1 MSFPESDSGSILH
14 DGMAD
19 VNTGTRAGYRANAF
33 APEDSIDKG
42 PAKTG
47 TLSIESSAA
56 VFRSGD
62 SAIAL
67 PLAGL
72 QMRRG
77 GHNDEQIFLEHPGF
91 PGWSIY
97 SSDLALLRD
106 PVLSYDPRFAH
117 HIMAAERARNARPL
131 ARIIG
136 LGLIALVLMPLLLL
150 WFARNRIIEAIA
162 RKVPG
167 QWEQSFGDQAF
178 EQIRREGKIVT
189 DSGWDAHLEKITARL
204 LPVVSQNGY
213 SFQFHILRDTNVN
226 AFALPGG
233 HIVILTGLL
242 EASDSAEEVAGV
254 LAHEM
259 AHVTRRHSLR
269 NVIQSAGL
277 VILAQTFL
285 GDASGLVTVAGEGSR
300 FLLKQKF
307 SRDFEREAD
316 DTGWNY
322 LVEAN
327 IDPRGMTRFFAR
339 IKAMIDQ
346 SDSAAF
352 EHSLALLN
360 THPTSQERIDRLE
373 IKWETSPRRSGFDSL
388 GPWPKKPETKGP

>member
-1 MSFPESDSGSILH
+1 MT
-14 DGMAD
+14 A
-19 VNTGTRAGYRANAF
+19 VNTGTRSAYRANAF
-33 APEDSIDKG
+33 TPGEKSAVKTGALSIDS
-42 PAKTG
+42 A
-47 TLSIESSAA
+47 AA

-62 SAIAL
+62 SKVAL

-77 GHNDEQIFLEHPGF
+77 GHSDEQIFLEHPQF

-97 SSDLALLRD
+97 SSDPALLRD
-106 PVLSYDPRFAH
+106 PVLTYDPRFAH
-117 HIMAAERARNARPL
+117 HIMAAERARNTRPL
-131 ARIIG
+131 ARIIAFG
-136 LGLIALVLMPLLLL
+136 LVTLVLAPLLLL

-162 RKVPG
+162 WKIPI

-189 DSGWDAHLEKITARL
+189 DSGWDAPLEKITARL
-204 LPVVSQNGY
+204 LPVVSGTGY

-242 EASDSAEEVAGV
+242 EAADSPEEVAGV

-277 VILAQTFL
+277 VILVQSFL
-285 GDASGLVTVAGEGSR
+285 GDASGLVAVAGEGSR
-300 FLLKQKF
+300 FLLQQKF

-316 DTGWNY
+316 DTGWTY

-339 IKAMIDQ
+339 LKAMIDQ
-346 SDSAAF
+346 SNSAAF

-360 THPTSQERIDRLE
+360 THPTSQERINRLE
-373 IKWETSPRRSGFDSL
+373 RKWESSPRKSGFAAH
-388 GPWPKKPETKGP
+388 GPWPKKVETKAL